1 MDYSSPKIEIFDASI
16 VEDENFDSAPAGFL
30 QELYEP
36 DMRRVVVMEGTRAL
50 NGGRGCVEE
59 ANELIQG
66 YNARLAARLDDLR
79 PELPGAAVVFCDV
92 YRGMMEILSNP
103 GRYGKDEMFQLSAI
117 LFN

>member
-1 MDYSSPKIEIFDASI
+1 MR
-16 VEDENFDSAPAGFL
+16 VRGV
-30 QELYEP
+30 QELYEA
-36 DMRRVVVMEGTRAL
+36 DVRRVAPLGCAPRVMWEGTRAL
-50 NGGRGCVEE
+50 DGGRGGCVEE

-103 GRYGKDEMFQLSAI
+103 GRYGNDDIFPLFFLALYLFQ
-117 LFN
+117 